1 MAEDKPERKINWY
14 RSPVG
19 REELAALNQRSDWK
33 GMLQTFGYLGLL
45 VLSGATVWIAAGRLS
60 IPVVLLLLFIHGT
73 LYSFQVNAFHELCH
87 KTVFKT
93 KALNTIFMQVVG
105 FLSWSN
111 PILYW
116 ASHQEHHKYTLH
128 PPDDLEVVFPIKLTL
143 KAYLETAVVNPLD
156 LYTRLRTSIRLSF
169 GRLEVE
175 WENHLFPPWAIAL
188 RQSLFNWARIH
199 LVVQILLVIISLY
212 LHLWLVP
219 VLITLAPFYGGW
231 LAYFCNNSQH
241 VGLQDNVPDFRLC
254 TWTVILNPVLSF
266 LYWHI
271 NYHTEHH
278 MYAAVPCY
286 NLSKLHDLIKS
297 DLPPSP
303 MGLYAIWKKIIEIL
317 KLQAADPKYQYVA
330 ELPVHSPSQ

>member
-1 MAEDKPERKINWY
+1 
-14 RSPVG
+14 
-19 REELAALNQRSDWK
+19 
-33 GMLQTFGYLGLL
+33 
-45 VLSGATVWIAAGRLS
+45 
-60 IPVVLLLLFIHGT
+60 
-73 LYSFQVNAFHELCH
+73 
-87 KTVFKT
+87 
-93 KALNTIFMQVVG
+93 
-105 FLSWSN
+105 
-111 PILYW
+111 
-116 ASHQEHHKYTLH
+116 LH

-156 LYTRLRTSIRLSF
+156 LYTRVRTSIRLSF
-169 GRLEVE
+169 GRLEGE
-175 WENHLFPPWAIAL
+175 WENHLFPPSAIAL
-188 RQSLFNWARIH
+188 RRSLFNWARIH